1 MRIKGVAN
9 HAQLGHHEA
18 RVHIGFRIM
27 AVSNYAS
34 APKKATN
41 VSIAED
47 LIREAKALRVNV
59 SQAAEAGLAH
69 AVAEKRSERWRQ
81 ENREAIE
88 SSNAFVDE
96 HGLPLARHRM
106 F

>member
-1 MRIKGVAN
+1 MVDVAN
-9 HAQLGHHEA
+9 GAQLGHHEA

-27 AVSNYAS
+27 AVSNYAG

-59 SQAAEAGLAH
+59 SQAAEAGLAR
-69 AVAEKRSERWRQ
+69 AVAERRAERWRQ

-88 SSNAFVDE
+88 SSNAFVDQ
-96 HGLPLARHRM
+96 HGLPLAQHRM